1 MNYGLS
7 LISYYEV
14 IYDPGTHHRNNP
26 KSYENLLDNKY
37 SRGACS
43 CYFHK
48 KNFCNCMMPLTCLDF
63 LRTSIYLY
71 TDIFF

>member
-48 KNFCNCMMPLTCLDF
+48 KLLQ
-63 LRTSIYLY
+63 LY
-71 TDIFF
+71 DAPHMSRFS